1 MMIEWNLNAFQIDY
15 SCTPGGTRFIGRP
28 KLRWKDRT
36 IFYFFFFFFSFF
48 GWGETESTWYVGHCW
63 PIIPAP
69 DDR

>member
-1 MMIEWNLNAFQIDY
+1 VKGKRSSEM
-15 SCTPGGTRFIGRP
+15 S
-28 KLRWKDRT
+28 KSV
-36 IFYFFFFFFSFF
+36 FFVFVFFSLS